1 MLAPTNSVS
10 LPIRA
15 SFATVS
21 EAIAAVHQNANS
33 EESLMPFMIKPKNAP
48 ETVAKEWLDY
58 GHSLGLSLDPIC
70 AEITDNPNPTDVK
83 LIGEGFGFVLPLKS
97 LLT

>member
-15 SFATVS
+15 SLATAS
-21 EAIAAVHQNANS
+21 EAIAAVHQYANS

-48 ETVAKEWLDY
+48 ETVAKEWLIY
-58 GHSLGLSLDPIC
+58 GVCWSLSLVPIC
-70 AEITDNPNPTDVK
+70 AEITDNP
-83 LIGEGFGFVLPLKS
+83 IE
-97 LLT
+97 